1 MNAVVIAGGTP
12 PPEDPLYPYTQGQSK
27 ALLDVAGKP
36 MLQWVLDALSGA
48 RTVTSVTL
56 IGPAAAHGMPCWKPV
71 HYLPEQQGLLAN
83 VQAGIR
89 EVAQREPA
97 AGHVLI
103 VSSDI
108 PGITPE
114 MVDWRVEAALD
125 SESDFDYAVVERRVM
140 EARFPGSNRSY
151 VPLRDAE
158 VCGGDMN
165 VVRAATVADERLWQ
179 RLVDA
184 RKSALRQ
191 AALLGFDTLF
201 LLLTRRLTL
210 AQAEKLASKRL
221 GLQGK
226 VRLAPYAEIAMDVD
240 KPHQLELMRRDLVQ
254 RASLS
259 S

>member
-179 RLVDA
+179 RLV
-184 RKSALRQ
+184 
-191 AALLGFDTLF
+191 
-201 LLLTRRLTL
+201 
-210 AQAEKLASKRL
+210 
-221 GLQGK
+221 
-226 VRLAPYAEIAMDVD
+226 
-240 KPHQLELMRRDLVQ
+240 
-254 RASLS
+254 
-259 S
+259 